1 MEWIGGRHRF
11 VNCFFHTLKSHA
23 WYSPLILFVTLN
35 CVILYIIWCAT
46 PPTQSHGK
54 PVVKTDLYGA
64 GWVDVSW
71 SQFALLSHT
80 HTHKLQVSCC
90 SKENLN
96 WKIFFVVVPYAPI
109 YHIPIGLNNIFNN
122 YYIYSHMIRSLL
134 IEFGQA
140 RQDNI
145 WSSATKLSQWIHNTL
160 STTVKERHLT
170 FFTIHVIMDVCSKG
184 FIAGAHLQKA
194 KTMYWFRSFVFGNSH
209 PPSPLL
215 PSPFFQLCCLIAEK
229 GKG

>member
-1 MEWIGGRHRF
+1 MEQDELMWAGLNSLSCPTLTLINCKFLVVLKKIWI
-11 VNCFFHTLKSHA
+11 
-23 WYSPLILFVTLN
+23 
-35 CVILYIIWCAT
+35 
-46 PPTQSHGK
+46 
-54 PVVKTDLYGA
+54 
-64 GWVDVSW
+64 
-71 SQFALLSHT
+71 
-80 HTHKLQVSCC
+80 
-90 SKENLN
+90 E
-96 WKIFFVVVPYAPI
+96 KIFFVVVPYAPI

-194 KTMYWFRSFVFGNSH
+194 KTKTMYWFRSFVFGN
-209 PPSPLL
+209 
-215 PSPFFQLCCLIAEK
+215 
-229 GKG
+229 